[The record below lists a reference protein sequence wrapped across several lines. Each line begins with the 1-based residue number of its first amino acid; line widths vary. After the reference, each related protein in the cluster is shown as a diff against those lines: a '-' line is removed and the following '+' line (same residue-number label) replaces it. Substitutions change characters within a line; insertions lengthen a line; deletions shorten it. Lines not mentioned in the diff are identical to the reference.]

1 MAASP
6 DRLNCIE
13 ETQSKLGDLG
23 RTRLFSLLATGE
35 LKSVKIGRRRF
46 VPDSAIADYIQQLK
60 TQADQ

>member
-1 MAASP
+1 MVMTP

-13 ETQSKLGDLG
+13 ETQNKLGNLG

-46 VPDSAIADYIQQLK
+46 VPDSAIAAYIQQLK
-60 TQADQ
+60 TQAD